1 MIDRRVF
8 LRHTAGTGA
17 ALLLPSTARAAIHA
31 LDTAYINGRVWTGR
45 GPAHRTDAIGVS
57 GGRIAAIGRAHVDAS
72 KTARTRIVD
81 LEGAF
86 VMPGIIDAHTHFL
99 RASFMLAQPSL
110 RDAGSPEEFIRRIGA
125 AAAALPPGQWLE
137 GGNWDAD
144 RWGGEMPTRQWIDA
158 VTPNTP
164 VAVIRYDLHM
174 LLLNSVALR
183 LAGIDRN
190 TPDVAG
196 GVIVRDAKG
205 EPTGVVKDAARDLV
219 TRAIPAPSDAQ
230 MEAAM
235 RRGIALGLSR
245 GVTQVHTT
253 EPDWHTHE
261 ALRRLRVRGE
271 TDMRFYSFTPLRD
284 WERTAALVRDEGRGD
299 DWVRWGGAK
308 VVYDG
313 SLGSRT
319 ALFYEPYLDDP
330 ATRGITVTEPA
341 DLKRWMLAADKAGL
355 QITAHA
361 IGDAA
366 NDHVLDVM
374 AEVARTNGK
383 RDRRFRIEHAQHLR
397 ASAYARFAKQQVI
410 ASVQP
415 YHAIDDGRWAVKRIG
430 EERLKGTYAFHSLI
444 AAGARVCLGSDWPVA
459 PLDPLTGIKAAV
471 LRETIDGKN
480 PGGWHPEQRISLAQA
495 LAGYTRGSAFAGF
508 TDDRQGL
515 IAPGYA
521 ADFAVFD
528 RDPFEIDPETIGDA
542 RVLRTV
548 VNGVQRFG

>member
-1 MIDRRVF
+1 MAATYTTTKAQGATLDYSIALANGDTIASAAWTV
-8 LRHTAGTGA
+8 TGA
-17 ALLLPSTARAAIHA
+17 TK
-31 LDTAYINGRVWTGR
+31 
-45 GPAHRTDAIGVS
+45 VS
-57 GGRIAAIGRAHVDAS
+57 ES
-72 KTARTRIVD
+72 
-81 LEGAF
+81 
-86 VMPGIIDAHTHFL
+86 
-99 RASFMLAQPSL
+99 
-110 RDAGSPEEFIRRIGA
+110 
-125 AAAALPPGQWLE
+125 
-137 GGNWDAD
+137 
-144 RWGGEMPTRQWIDA
+144 
-158 VTPNTP
+158 
-164 VAVIRYDLHM
+164 
-174 LLLNSVALR
+174 
-183 LAGIDRN
+183 
-190 TPDVAG
+190 
-196 GVIVRDAKG
+196 
-205 EPTGVVKDAARDLV
+205 
-219 TRAIPAPSDAQ
+219 
-230 MEAAM
+230 
-235 RRGIALGLSR
+235 
-245 GVTQVHTT
+245 
-253 EPDWHTHE
+253 
-261 ALRRLRVRGE
+261 
-271 TDMRFYSFTPLRD
+271 YSS
-284 WERTAALVRDEGRGD
+284 TAALVRDEGRGD